1 MDLQQLLDER
11 IIYRQ
16 LMRFARAMDE
26 GNWDDLANVTTED
39 FVSDTGM
46 GDIHGR
52 EACVEFMRSFI
63 DNCGTTQ
70 HLLAN
75 VVIDIDGDSATSSA
89 YVCDMHLASDEPSGD
104 SFRTLGIY
112 HDQWQRAGDTWLMC
126 RRRKD
131 NRAILGSMDVF
142 KKE

>member
-1 MDLQQLLDER
+1 MNLQTLLDER
-11 IIYRQ
+11 AIYRQ
-16 LMRFARAMDE
+16 LMKFAAAMDS
-26 GNWDDLANVTTED
+26 GDWDSLTSVTTDD

-52 EACVEFMRSFI
+52 DACIEFMRSFL

-75 VVIDIDGDSATSSA
+75 VVIDVDGDSATSSA
-89 YVCDMHLASDEPSGD
+89 YVCDMHLASNEASGE

-112 HDQWQRAGDTWLMC
+112 RDEWVRMGNEWLMS
-126 RRRKD
+126 RRKKD
-131 NRAILGSMDVF
+131 NRATLGSMGVF
-142 KKE
+142 KQ